1 MTDEHPGL
9 WALDVLLFPGSK
21 CTLKHKTI
29 QGNVFLPNKELTN
42 DVEKLVLPR
51 ERSSPIL
58 IQNTVFIYIESADR
72 VTAPTCS

>member
-1 MTDEHPGL
+1 MTDGHPGL

-29 QGNVFLPNKELTN
+29 QGNICLPNKELTN
-42 DVEKLVLPR
+42 DVEKLVL
-51 ERSSPIL
+51 SSPIL

-72 VTAPTCS
+72 LTAPTCS